1 MKKKK
6 KKLEPSVASA
16 ELGFHRLYMR
26 KLSAASTYIPGYYF
40 SFSFLAVKCVCIFFL
55 VVGLVENSISIVLCV
70 PELLKSE
77 PYFNLLLLLCQ
88 LLLFFL
94 FI

>member
-40 SFSFLAVKCVCIFFL
+40 SFSFLAVKCVYFFFGGG
-55 VVGLVENSISIVLCV
+55 VGG
-70 PELLKSE
+70 KF
-77 PYFNLLLLLCQ
+77 YFYCFVCL
-88 LLLFFL
+88 
-94 FI
+94 

>member
-40 SFSFLAVKCVCIFFL
+40 SFSFLGCKVCVYFFFGGG
-55 VVGLVENSISIVLCV
+55 VGGKFYFYCFVCLWIVEIWTVL
-70 PELLKSE
+70 
-77 PYFNLLLLLCQ
+77 
-88 LLLFFL
+88 
-94 FI
+94 

>member
-40 SFSFLAVKCVCIFFL
+40 SFSFLAVKCVCIFFWWWGWWKIL
-55 VVGLVENSISIVLCV
+55 
-70 PELLKSE
+70 
-77 PYFNLLLLLCQ
+77 F
-88 LLLFFL
+88 LLFCVSL
-94 FI
+94 NC